1 MSKPP
6 RCRPPRQRHLGV
18 MAPRG
23 NMPSKPLVRLNDGDN
38 MEPQTAKGR
47 ILQLVQ
53 SLPDNASIEDAM
65 DRLYL
70 LYKVDKGI
78 EQADS
83 GQKVS
88 HEEARQRLKRWLE

>member
-1 MSKPP
+1 
-6 RCRPPRQRHLGV
+6 
-18 MAPRG
+18 
-23 NMPSKPLVRLNDGDN
+23 
-38 MEPQTAKGR
+38 MEPQTAKAK

-65 DRLYL
+65 HKLYF
-70 LYKVDKGI
+70 LYKVDKGL

-88 HEEARQRLKRWLE
+88 HEEARQRLQKWLE

>member
-1 MSKPP
+1 
-6 RCRPPRQRHLGV
+6 
-18 MAPRG
+18 
-23 NMPSKPLVRLNDGDN
+23 
-38 MEPQTAKGR
+38 MEPQTAKAR

-65 DRLYL
+65 NKLYF
-70 LYKVDKGI
+70 LYKVDKGL

-88 HEEARQRLKRWLE
+88 HEEARQRLQQWLE